1 MPAANK
7 IRARLTLLAAVALL
21 WLAAWWLLPQF
32 LSLQMLAAHDDTVR
46 TWCRQHTAVALGIL
60 FAGYTTVTAASIPAA
75 ALMTMAA
82 GWLFGFWSAFV
93 VISFASTLGAT
104 CAFLISRSLLRDAML
119 ARYGHQ
125 QQKLLLSVERNGAAV
140 VLLLRLVPTVPFFL
154 VNILLA
160 LSPIRLRTFWWAS
173 QLGMLP
179 GTAVF
184 VAAGASLPSLKTL
197 ESQGTAG
204 VLNWQT
210 LTAFLALGCLPISF
224 RLLFNRKIGE
234 TTAHDQ

>member
-1 MPAANK
+1 MVSPAHRSRTRYPVRRIYDSHCSQHPGRCTDDDGCRLAVRILVRIRGDQLRIHTWCHMCVPHQPQPAA
-7 IRARLTLLAAVALL
+7 RRDAGPLRTPAAK
-21 WLAAWWLLPQF
+21 
-32 LSLQMLAAHDDTVR
+32 
-46 TWCRQHTAVALGIL
+46 
-60 FAGYTTVTAASIPAA
+60 TAALRRTQRSCRGP
-75 ALMTMAA
+75 
-82 GWLFGFWSAFV
+82 
-93 VISFASTLGAT
+93 FAQTGSNH
-104 CAFLISRSLLRDAML
+104 SL
-119 ARYGHQ
+119 
-125 QQKLLLSVERNGAAV
+125 
-140 VLLLRLVPTVPFFL
+140 FL

>member
-140 VLLLRLVPTVPFFL
+140 VLLLRLVPTIPFFWS
-154 VNILLA
+154 ISCSHCHQSDSA
-160 LSPIRLRTFWWAS
+160 PSGGP
-173 QLGMLP
+173 
-179 GTAVF
+179 
-184 VAAGASLPSLKTL
+184 ASLECCPARLSSWPPEPVCPHSKPSNHR
-197 ESQGTAG
+197 EQPVS
-204 VLNWQT
+204 
-210 LTAFLALGCLPISF
+210 
-224 RLLFNRKIGE
+224 
-234 TTAHDQ
+234 

>member
-1 MPAANK
+1 MTASTTTST
-7 IRARLTLLAAVALL
+7 RLLLLAAVALL
-21 WLAAWWLLPQF
+21 WLAAWWLLPQYF
-32 LSLQMLAAHDDTVR
+32 SLHMLAEHDNALR
-46 TWCRQHTAVALGIL
+46 TWCRQHTPIALCLL
-60 FAGYTTVTAASIPAA
+60 FVGYSVVTAASIPAA

-82 GWLFGFWSAFV
+82 GWLFGFWPAFM
-93 VISFASTLGAT
+93 VISFASTLGASG
-104 CAFLISRSLLRDAML
+104 AFLISRSLLRDEL
-119 ARYGHQ
+119 IARYGLQ
-125 QQKLLLSVERNGAAV
+125 QQKLLRAVEQNGPAL
-140 VLLLRLVPTVPFFL
+140 VLLLRLAPTIPFFL

-204 VLNWQT
+204 VLTWQT
-210 LTAFLALGCLPISF
+210 VAAFLALGCLPIAV
-224 RLLFNRKIGE
+224 RLLFNRKIRE
-234 TTAHDQ
+234 TTAHAQ